1 MGEYSKLISEK
12 RRAVPTPKD
21 LVKDG
26 KCVFGTFD
34 KEFETMDLVSA
45 KNPTRCPNFMNKS
58 KLTLWEATEVHLKE
72 GMLLA
77 VVTDMALFGM
87 TFNVF
92 YDYRSK
98 KVYSWTTNLK
108 SKDTKIA
115 PNLINGSIAEATTEN
130 SHVKY
135 INNFQNGEAHLEG
148 YADDKKDKI
157 EYSFDLKRISLPCVA
172 SIPFGKNRPLY
183 SQKDFFKA
191 IGTLTLNG
199 EKMESDEDTCAV
211 IDDHRGYYP
220 RKMHYDWV
228 TTLGKNEHNG
238 EKIWLAFN
246 LTRNQSINQEDYNEN
261 LIWFEGKT
269 SILPPV
275 TFKRDIPTK
284 DFKKEGKQVW
294 HIKDEHGMVDITF
307 KVDGINAMIT
317 HALVVMIDYYITF
330 GTLEGYIMDE
340 DGNKYILDGS
350 IGMGE
355 DKSMLF

>member
-108 SKDTKIA
+108 SKDTVIA
-115 PNLINGSIAEATTEN
+115 PNLLNGSVAEAQTPV

-135 INNFQNGEAHLEG
+135 VNNFQDGKAHLEG
-148 YADDKKDKI
+148 YHHDEVDVI
-157 EYSFDLKRISLPCVA
+157 EYNFD
-172 SIPFGKNRPLY
+172 
-183 SQKDFFKA
+183 
-191 IGTLTLNG
+191 
-199 EKMESDEDTCAV
+199 
-211 IDDHRGYYP
+211 
-220 RKMHYDWV
+220 
-228 TTLGKNEHNG
+228 
-238 EKIWLAFN
+238 
-246 LTRNQSINQEDYNEN
+246 
-261 LIWFEGKT
+261 
-269 SILPPV
+269 
-275 TFKRDIPTK
+275 
-284 DFKKEGKQVW
+284 
-294 HIKDEHGMVDITF
+294 
-307 KVDGINAMIT
+307 
-317 HALVVMIDYYITF
+317 
-330 GTLEGYIMDE
+330 
-340 DGNKYILDGS
+340 
-350 IGMGE
+350 
-355 DKSMLF
+355 